1 MNLEELDLGG
11 NRLKNNDLTY
21 IKGLSIKSLN
31 IGGNLLQGSINIGV
45 LNNLTNLK
53 KLDMSYNEIESLQ
66 YFNDGERQLKL
77 INLEKLDLSY
87 NLFNNTLLA
96 RLGGLSNLK
105 SLNVGN
111 NLIKGSIN
119 IIEELD
125 GLINLEE
132 LMLDGSH
139 LNNNILQSIG
149 VLNSLKALSLHDC
162 TYPRRLKVLD
172 ISENALEGELPS
184 CLANLSSL
192 YHLDISG
199 NQFIGNGASIALAN
213 LTLLRFVSLSR
224 NLFEVPYF
232 FMSFANHSHL
242 KILSSNQNKLVKEP
256 TIPTWVPK
264 FQILV
269 FHLSNCTTKELHNE
283 VPNFLYY
290 QYDLRVI
297 DLSYNNFG
305 GKAPL
310 WLLEN
315 NTRTEAFLMKG
326 NSFINRDLQFHS
338 RPNSYMSVVD
348 LSENKIQGQIP
359 TNICSIFPQ
368 LLGLNLSKNILEGNI
383 PPCLGSLDFDFYLD
397 LSHNQLSGGI
407 PEKLAKCDELV
418 FLGLSNNRLSGKIS
432 PTIFSLQKL
441 NFLYLD
447 GNNFDGR
454 LPSIDITIVRLSPLM
469 VMDLSNNSLSGEL
482 PRWMS
487 NLSKLGFLPY
497 RWPHYMAIPFCSGAQ
512 SIKHLHL
519 NRNRLS
525 GTLGNAFF
533 NCSSLVTLDVSENQ
547 LTGEIPNWVGTL
559 SALRVLHL
567 KANFFTGE
575 IPIELCKL
583 SSLSIIVLSQN
594 NLSGPIP
601 FCLSNLTLEPND
613 EKSST
618 RAYLAITSE
627 FIRGDYREQTEFE
640 MSTFGGLD
648 EVFVPLFIEN
658 PIDEKVDYTT
668 KRASYIYKG
677 NILKYMSGIDL
688 SCNRLT
694 GEIPIEIGNLSEI
707 RSLNLSHNNL
717 AGNIPSTFSR
727 LNKIESLDLS
737 HNNLSG
743 IIPIELLE
751 LYTLEVFNVS
761 YNNLSGS
768 IPSQKSQFATFDGSS
783 YMANPFLCGPP
794 LPKDCNE
801 PNSPSTTAPN
811 ASNDEEE
818 SGLMDKYVFQVTFFV
833 SYIIVLLVIVAIL
846 YINPYWRQ
854 AWFYFVEHYIKTC
867 RYFIEDNLL

>member
-1 MNLEELDLGG
+1 
-11 NRLKNNDLTY
+11 
-21 IKGLSIKSLN
+21 
-31 IGGNLLQGSINIGV
+31 
-45 LNNLTNLK
+45 
-53 KLDMSYNEIESLQ
+53 MSYNEIESLQ

-96 RLGGLSNLK
+96 RLRGLSNLK

-162 TYPRRLKVLD
+162 GLTRTLPTQGWCDLRKALD

-264 FQILV
+264 FQIRV

-359 TNICSIFPQ
+359 TSICSIFPQ
-368 LLGLNLSKNILEGNI
+368 LLGLNLSNNILEGNI

-397 LSHNQLSGGI
+397 LSHNQLSEGI

-487 NLSKLGFLPY
+487 NLSKLVALSLSNNQLEGSIPRDFCHIDGLKVLELSQNNFSGP
-497 RWPHYMAIPFCSGAQ
+497 IPFCSGAQ

-547 LTGEIPNWVGTL
+547 LTGEIPNWVGSL

-768 IPSQKSQFATFDGSS
+768 IPSQKSQFATFDESS

-818 SGLMDKYVFQVTFFV
+818 SGLMDEYVFQVTFFV

-846 YINPYWRQ
+846 YINPYWRR

>member
-1 MNLEELDLGG
+1 MAQGDSSWYLDVSLFFPFEELKSLDLSLNGIKDFIDNKDLNLEELDLGG

-31 IGGNLLQGSINIGV
+31 IGGNLLQGSIDIGV

-53 KLDMSYNEIESLQ
+53 KLDMNYNEIETLQ

-119 IIEELD
+119 IIEGWCDLR
-125 GLINLEE
+125 
-132 LMLDGSH
+132 
-139 LNNNILQSIG
+139 
-149 VLNSLKALSLHDC
+149 K
-162 TYPRRLKVLD
+162 LKVLD

-264 FQILV
+264 FQIRV

-368 LLGLNLSKNILEGNI
+368 LLGLNLSNNILE
-383 PPCLGSLDFDFYLD
+383 
-397 LSHNQLSGGI
+397 
-407 PEKLAKCDELV
+407 
-418 FLGLSNNRLSGKIS
+418 
-432 PTIFSLQKL
+432 
-441 NFLYLD
+441 D

-487 NLSKLGFLPY
+487 NLSKLVALSLSNNQLEGSIPRDFCHIDGLKVLELSQNNFSGP
-497 RWPHYMAIPFCSGAQ
+497 IPFCSGAQ

-547 LTGEIPNWVGTL
+547 LTGEIPNWV
-559 SALRVLHL
+559 
-567 KANFFTGE
+567 E

-846 YINPYWRQ
+846 YINPYWRR
-854 AWFYFVEHYIKTC
+854 AWFYFVEHYIKTY

>member
-1 MNLEELDLGG
+1 MDLKLLWILLITSLFFIQGWPQTQGCWEQERVALLQLHSVFDVSDWITEKDSNCCHWDYIECHNISGRVKVLTLPPKWRQGDSSWYLDVSLFFPFEELKSLDLSLNGIKDFIDNKVPLSSAFSNLEILKLSFNDFHDGILSKVKSLPNLKILDLRNNTIESLQHLQDMNLEELDLGG

-31 IGGNLLQGSINIGV
+31 IGGNLLQGSINIG
-45 LNNLTNLK
+45 
-53 KLDMSYNEIESLQ
+53 
-66 YFNDGERQLKL
+66 DGERQLKL

-162 TYPRRLKVLD
+162 TYP
-172 ISENALEGELPS
+172 SENALEGELPS

-199 NQFIGNGASIALAN
+199 NQFIGN
-213 LTLLRFVSLSR
+213 
-224 NLFEVPYF
+224 
-232 FMSFANHSHL
+232 
-242 KILSSNQNKLVKEP
+242 
-256 TIPTWVPK
+256 
-264 FQILV
+264 V

-487 NLSKLGFLPY
+487 NLSKLVALSLSNNQLEGS
-497 RWPHYMAIPFCSGAQ
+497 IPRDFCHIDGLTIWQYHFA
-512 SIKHLHL
+512 L
-519 NRNRLS
+519 
-525 GTLGNAFF
+525 
-533 NCSSLVTLDVSENQ
+533 

-627 FIRGDYREQTEFE
+627 FI
-640 MSTFGGLD
+640 
-648 EVFVPLFIEN
+648 
-658 PIDEKVDYTT
+658 
-668 KRASYIYKG
+668 RASYIYKG

-818 SGLMDKYVFQVTFFV
+818 SGLMDKYVFQ
-833 SYIIVLLVIVAIL
+833 
-846 YINPYWRQ
+846 
-854 AWFYFVEHYIKTC
+854 
-867 RYFIEDNLL
+867 